1 MGTNLRPVQNGGEK
15 PRLTPAPM
23 LQSGDLPPGT
33 DFQQKQRRRMLVAAM
48 LLLTA
53 LGVILIRDWGMWF
66 APDDANVDE
75 IETTHAAEPDPV
87 NAAPSKLP
95 LPKPKKH
102 QALNVPAPEPIESPA
117 VVTDRKALP
126 PLDVEVVAGR
136 GSHTLHPRSDAIKVE
151 MQDGTEPISSPLL
164 ESAETSQTPATNAA
178 QRVKMS
184 ADTTQ
189 ALQTP
194 VDPSYPVLARQMK
207 VQGAVVIQ
215 ALISA
220 DGSIQ
225 DLHILSGPS
234 ILASAAQEAVRQWRF
249 KPYLQNGQR
258 VETQA
263 KITVNFTIS
272 TF

>member
-1 MGTNLRPVQNGGEK
+1 MGTALK
-15 PRLTPAPM
+15 PIHDDQGDRRLARKSNPPLGKAP
-23 LQSGDLPPGT
+23 LAT
-33 DFQQKQRRRMLVAAM
+33 DFEQKQRRRMLVAAI

-53 LGVILIRDWGMWF
+53 LGVILIRDWGLWF
-66 APDDANVDE
+66 GSGDVTVDE
-75 IETTHAAEPDPV
+75 IETTQAAKPDQVSDSPAQLP
-87 NAAPSKLP
+87 AANS
-95 LPKPKKH
+95 KKH
-102 QALNVPAPEPIESPA
+102 VSVRAPAPVPMQSPA
-117 VVTDRKALP
+117 IVSDRKALP

-136 GSHTLHPRSDAIKVE
+136 MNRTLHPGSDAMKVE
-151 MQDGTEPISSPLL
+151 MQDGTEPLSSPFL
-164 ESAETSQTPATNAA
+164 ESAEINQTPATNAA

-184 ADTTQ
+184 SDTSR

-194 VDPSYPVLARQMK
+194 VDPSYPVLARQMR
-207 VQGAVVIQ
+207 VQGSVVMQ

-220 DGSIQ
+220 DGTIQ
-225 DLHILSGPS
+225 DLHIVSGPS

-249 KPYLQNGQR
+249 KPYMQDGQR

>member
-1 MGTNLRPVQNGGEK
+1 MGTDLKRVPDAEAR
-15 PRLTPAPM
+15 PRLPQSPM
-23 LQSGDLPPGT
+23 LQFGHTPGGT
-33 DFQQKQRRRMLVAAM
+33 DFQQKQRRRMLVAAI
-48 LLLTA
+48 LLLA
-53 LGVILIRDWGMWF
+53 AIGVILIRDWGLWF
-66 APDDANVDE
+66 GPDDANVDE
-75 IETTHAAEPDPV
+75 IETTQA
-87 NAAPSKLP
+87 AAPNHASPVPSRLRVSKP
-95 LPKPKKH
+95 RKH
-102 QALNVPAPEPIESPA
+102 QALDVPAPNPVESPA

-136 GSHTLHPRSDAIKVE
+136 ASRTLHPGSDAIKVE

-164 ESAETSQTPATNAA
+164 QSADINQTPATNAA
-178 QRVKMS
+178 ERVKMS
-184 ADTTQ
+184 PDTTR

-207 VQGAVVIQ
+207 VQGSVVIQ

-225 DLHILSGPS
+225 DLRILSGPS

>member
-1 MGTNLRPVQNGGEK
+1 
-15 PRLTPAPM
+15 
-23 LQSGDLPPGT
+23 
-33 DFQQKQRRRMLVAAM
+33 
-48 LLLTA
+48 
-53 LGVILIRDWGMWF
+53 
-66 APDDANVDE
+66 
-75 IETTHAAEPDPV
+75 
-87 NAAPSKLP
+87 
-95 LPKPKKH
+95 
-102 QALNVPAPEPIESPA
+102 
-117 VVTDRKALP
+117 
-126 PLDVEVVAGR
+126 
-136 GSHTLHPRSDAIKVE
+136 

-164 ESAETSQTPATNAA
+164 ESAETRQTPATNAA

-225 DLHILSGPS
+225 DLRILSGPS

-249 KPYLQNGQR
+249 KPYLQNGQQ